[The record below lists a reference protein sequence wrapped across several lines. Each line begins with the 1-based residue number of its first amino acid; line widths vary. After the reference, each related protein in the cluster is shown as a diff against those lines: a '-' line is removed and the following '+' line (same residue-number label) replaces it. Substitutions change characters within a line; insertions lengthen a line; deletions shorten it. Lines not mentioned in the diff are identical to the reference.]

1 MARIELPCLHA
12 AVRATHG
19 SVQGEAMV
27 LLYHRLFADFRWY
40 LATHQG
46 SRSDGI
52 VVPRSSNCPVVES
65 CSCVIIVVVCLS
77 VCSRYSVLFYQ
88 KMVSLIDFPQSTALY
103 IIHKRMLVLV
113 NTKEKDVVK
122 GTKRNGM
129 K

>member
-52 VVPRSSNCPVVES
+52 VTP
-65 CSCVIIVVVCLS
+65 
-77 VCSRYSVLFYQ
+77 SVLT
-88 KMVSLIDFPQSTALY
+88 VLLLN
-103 IIHKRMLVLV
+103 LVLV
-113 NTKEKDVVK
+113 SLLLLFVLVFVLAILCYFIK
-122 GTKRNGM
+122 NGFVD
-129 K
+129 